1 MPFAHTT
8 SSFYNN
14 KFTIVS
20 STLSKDSLALNM
32 IPEILKRYKNTL
44 FLLAFVFFFGS
55 VNAQVVSKLTI
66 NQLENRVKNGGDTI
80 YVVNFWATWC
90 APCIAELPHFER
102 LQLEHKDQ
110 PLKVILVSLDLKS
123 KLEKVVIPFVRR
135 NKLQNEVFLLN
146 ETNEQEYIDRISKE
160 WSGALPATLIYN
172 TRNNLRKFYEREFSY
187 PELEKVYQSS
197 K

>member
-1 MPFAHTT
+1 MRFAHIT
-8 SSFYNN
+8 SACYNN

-32 IPEILKRYKNTL
+32 IPEILKRYRNIL
-44 FLLAFVFFFGS
+44 LLLAFGAFCES
-55 VNAQVVSKLTI
+55 VNAQVVNKLTI

-110 PLKVILVSLDLKS
+110 RLKVILVSLDLKS